1 MTEPDIERAREREL
15 QEYLSAP
22 RRGYYYSYKDET
34 YLDWEEEYEEEVEE
48 EEEYEDDQDETEPQ
62 TRRA

>member
-34 YLDWEEEYEEEVEE
+34 YMDWEE
-48 EEEYEDDQDETEPQ
+48 DETYGEDENEPENN
-62 TRRA
+62 